1 MATQTPNLNLK
12 KPAGTDYVRVG
23 DFNDNAD
30 KLDVSIGDLGQLTT
44 DAKASLVLAINEA
57 MLRGGENAPFIDV
70 DTLHWMMWDVETA
83 QYVDSGVKA
92 EGADGSDGA
101 DGISAFVW
109 IKWSAIQPT
118 QNSDMKDT
126 PDQFIGVYSG
136 TSPTAPTAYTSY
148 QWYKYKGE
156 KGDVGNPG
164 TGNNWYVGTAISG
177 TSLTPAVYPTG
188 IPNALIGDMYLNNGE
203 LPDTGRAYV
212 CTLGGNA
219 ATALWKYSCLLRG
232 ADGSGTGDMLTSTYD
247 QDSDGIVDDSEK
259 LGGNLSTWYQQATDG
274 LSAEAAIVN
283 EDTFP
288 FYDASAS
295 NHRKV
300 TWENIKAVLKTYF
313 DALYTTALLKLTG
326 YSKAASASAIATTD
340 SINVAFGKLEK
351 GLDDKAVPATD
362 FLATLATASW
372 VGASAPYTQTVGGL
386 TGVTSTSKLD
396 VGLAD
401 TATDAQYAEAVVAQI
416 RATGSDTGTVTFKA
430 HGAKPT
436 LALPIIIRMVN

>member
-1 MATQTPNLNLK
+1 MATQTPNLNLT
-12 KPAGTDYVRVG
+12 KPAGTDYVRIG

-30 KLDVSIGDLGQLTT
+30 KLDASIGDLGQLTT
-44 DAKASLVLAINEA
+44 AEKTNLVGAINEA
-57 MLRGGENAPFIDV
+57 NDRGTYPPYIGANKNWYVWSSA
-70 DTLHWMMWDVETA
+70 TA

-92 EGADGSDGA
+92 EGADGSDGT

-156 KGDVGNPG
+156 KGDTGDPG
-164 TGNNWYVGTAISG
+164 TGNNWHTGNAITG
-177 TSLTPAVYPTG
+177 TSTTPTAYDTG
-188 IPNALIGDMYLNNGE
+188 IDAAQVGDHYLNNGA
-203 LPDTGRAYV
+203 LPNTGRDYI
-212 CTLGGNA
+212 CTQAGDPS
-219 ATALWKYSCLLRG
+219 TALWKYNALLRG
-232 ADGSGTGDMLTSTYD
+232 ADGNGVGDMLTSTYD
-247 QDSDGIVDDSEK
+247 QNSDGIVDDSEK
-259 LGGNLSTWYQQATDG
+259 LGGKLSTWYQQATDG

-340 SINVAFGKLEK
+340 SINVALGKLEK

-362 FLATLATASW
+362 FLATLAVASW
-372 VGASAPYTQTVGGL
+372 EGASAPYTQTVGGL

-401 TATDAQYAEAVVAQI
+401 TATDAQYAKAVAAQI

>member
-1 MATQTPNLNLK
+1 
-12 KPAGTDYVRVG
+12 
-23 DFNDNAD
+23 
-30 KLDVSIGDLGQLTT
+30 
-44 DAKASLVLAINEA
+44 
-57 MLRGGENAPFIDV
+57 
-70 DTLHWMMWDVETA
+70 
-83 QYVDSGVKA
+83 
-92 EGADGSDGA
+92 
-101 DGISAFVW
+101 
-109 IKWSAIQPT
+109 
-118 QNSDMKDT
+118 MKDT
-126 PDQFIGVYSG
+126 PDQFIGVYYG

-177 TSLTPAVYPTG
+177 TSLTPSVYATG
-188 IPNALIGDMYLNNGE
+188 IPNAQIGDMYLNNGE
-203 LPDTGRAYV
+203 LPDTGRTYV

-232 ADGSGTGDMLTSTYD
+232 ADGNGAGDMLTSTYD

-259 LGGNLSTWYQQATDG
+259 LGGNPSTWYQQATDG
-274 LSAEAAIVN
+274 LSAEAAIVD
-283 EDTFP
+283 EDAFP
-288 FYDASAS
+288 FYEASTS
-295 NHRKV
+295 SHRKA
-300 TWENIKAVLKTYF
+300 TWANIKAVLKTYF

-340 SINVAFGKLEK
+340 SINVALGKLEK

-372 VGASAPYTQTVGGL
+372 VGASTPYTQTVEGL

-401 TATDAQYAEAVVAQI
+401 TATDAQYAEAVAAQI

>member
-1 MATQTPNLNLK
+1 MATYTPNNNLK
-12 KPAGTDYVRVG
+12 KPAGSDYVLVG
-23 DFNDNAD
+23 DFNTNAD
-30 KLDVSIGDLGQLTT
+30 VIDAALGDLSQLQTSIKT
-44 DAKASLVLAINEA
+44 SLVLAINEA
-57 MLRGGENAPFIDV
+57 NASNSFPPYIGEN
-70 DTLHWMMWDVETA
+70 LHWYVWNAGLA
-83 QYVDSGVKA
+83 QYEDSGVKA
-92 EGADGSDGA
+92 E
-101 DGISAFVW
+101 
-109 IKWSAIQPT
+109 
-118 QNSDMKDT
+118 
-126 PDQFIGVYSG
+126 
-136 TSPTAPTAYTSY
+136 
-148 QWYKYKGE
+148 GE

-177 TSLTPAVYPTG
+177 TSLTPSVYATG
-188 IPNALIGDMYLNNGE
+188 IPNAQIGDMYLNNGE
-203 LPDTGRAYV
+203 LPDTGRTYV

-232 ADGSGTGDMLTSTYD
+232 AAGNGTGDMLTSIYD
-247 QDSDGIVDDSEK
+247 QDSDGIVNDSEK
-259 LGGNLSTWYQQATDG
+259 LGGNPSTWYQQATDG
-274 LSAEAAIVN
+274 LSAEAAIVD
-283 EDTFP
+283 EDAFP
-288 FYDASAS
+288 FYEASTS
-295 NHRKV
+295 SHRKA
-300 TWENIKAVLKTYF
+300 TWANIKAVLKTYF

-340 SINVAFGKLEK
+340 SINVALGKLEK

-372 VGASAPYTQTVGGL
+372 VGASTPYTQTVEGL

-401 TATDAQYAEAVVAQI
+401 TATDAQYAEAVAAQI

>member
-1 MATQTPNLNLK
+1 MATQTPNLNLT
-12 KPAGTDYVRVG
+12 KPMGTDYVRIG

-30 KLDVSIGDLGQLTT
+30 KLDASIGDLGQLTT
-44 DAKASLVLAINEA
+44 AEKTNLVGAINEA
-57 MLRGGENAPFIDV
+57 NDHGTYPPYIGANKNWYVWSSA
-70 DTLHWMMWDVETA
+70 TA

-164 TGNNWYVGTAISG
+164 TGNNWHVGTAISG

-247 QDSDGIVDDSEK
+247 QNSDGIVDDSEK

-274 LSAEAAIVN
+274 LSEEAAIVN

-340 SINVAFGKLEK
+340 SINVALGKLEK

>member
-1 MATQTPNLNLK
+1 MSILRLK
-12 KPAGTDYVRVG
+12 DELGNWIPIPTIKGEPGDTGRGIVSVVRTSGTG
-23 DFNDNAD
+23 
-30 KLDVSIGDLGQLTT
+30 
-44 DAKASLVLAINEA
+44 AS
-57 MLRGGENAPFIDV
+57 GTV
-70 DTLHWMMWDVETA
+70 DTYTITYTDDTTSTYQVRN
-83 QYVDSGVKA
+83 
-92 EGADGSDGA
+92 GADGNGA
-101 DGISAFVW
+101 
-109 IKWSAIQPT
+109 
-118 QNSDMKDT
+118 
-126 PDQFIGVYSG
+126 
-136 TSPTAPTAYTSY
+136 
-148 QWYKYKGE
+148 
-156 KGDVGNPG
+156 
-164 TGNNWYVGTAISG
+164 
-177 TSLTPAVYPTG
+177 
-188 IPNALIGDMYLNNGE
+188 
-203 LPDTGRAYV
+203 
-212 CTLGGNA
+212 
-219 ATALWKYSCLLRG
+219 
-232 ADGSGTGDMLTSTYD
+232 GDMLTSTYD

-259 LGGNLSTWYQQATDG
+259 LGGNPSTWYQQATDG

-295 NHRKV
+295 NHRKA

-326 YSKAASASAIATTD
+326 YSKAASANAIATTD
-340 SINVAFGKLEK
+340 SINVALGKLEK

>member
-1 MATQTPNLNLK
+1 MATQTPNLNLI
-12 KPAGTDYVRVG
+12 KPAGTDYVRIG

-44 DAKASLVLAINEA
+44 AEKTNLVGAINEA
-57 MLRGGENAPFIDV
+57 NDRGAYPPYIGANKNWYVWSSA
-70 DTLHWMMWDVETA
+70 TA
-83 QYVDSGVKA
+83 QYVDSGVTA
-92 EGADGSDGA
+92 EGA

-164 TGNNWYVGTAISG
+164 TGNNWYTGTAITG
-177 TSLTPAVYPTG
+177 TSTTPAAYATG
-188 IPNALIGDMYLNNGE
+188 IEAAQVGDMYLNNGE
-203 LPDTGRAYV
+203 LPNTGRAYV

-219 ATALWKYSCLLRG
+219 DTALWKYSCLLRG
-232 ADGSGTGDMLTSTYD
+232 ADGNGVGDMLTSTYD
-247 QDSDGIVDDSEK
+247 QNSDGIVDDSEK

-313 DALYTTALLKLTG
+313 DDLYTTALLKLTG

-362 FLATLATASW
+362 FLATLAAASW
-372 VGASAPYTQTVGGL
+372 VGESAPYTQTVGEL

-401 TATDAQYAEAVVAQI
+401 TATDAQYAEAVAAQI

-430 HGAKPT
+430 HGTKPT
-436 LALPIIIRMVN
+436 SNLPILIRMVN

>member
-1 MATQTPNLNLK
+1 MATYTPNLNLI
-12 KPAGTDYVRVG
+12 KPAGTDYVRVS
-23 DFNDNAD
+23 DFNENANV
-30 KLDVSIGDLGQLTT
+30 LDASIGDLGQLTT

-57 MLRGGENAPFIDV
+57 AQRGGENAPYID
-70 DTLHWMMWDVETA
+70 DTTGNWMMWDFGTA

-188 IPNALIGDMYLNNGE
+188 IPNALIGDMYLNNGG

-232 ADGSGTGDMLTSTYD
+232 ADGNGTGDMLTSTYD

-259 LGGNLSTWYQQATDG
+259 LGGNPSTWYQQATDG
-274 LSAEAAIVN
+274 LSAEAAIVD

-288 FYDASAS
+288 FYEASTS
-295 NHRKV
+295 SHRKA
-300 TWENIKAVLKTYF
+300 TWANIKAVLKTYF

-362 FLATLATASW
+362 FLATLAVVSW

-416 RATGSDTGTVTFKA
+416 RATGSGTGTVTFKA

-436 LALPIIIRMVN
+436 LALPIIVRMVN

>member
-1 MATQTPNLNLK
+1 MATYTPNNNLK
-12 KPAGTDYVRVG
+12 KPAGSDYVLVG
-23 DFNDNAD
+23 DFNTNAD
-30 KLDVSIGDLGQLTT
+30 VIDAALGDLSQLQTSIKT
-44 DAKASLVLAINEA
+44 SLVLAINEA
-57 MLRGGENAPFIDV
+57 NASNSFPPYIGEN
-70 DTLHWMMWDVETA
+70 LHWYVWNAGLA
-83 QYVDSGVKA
+83 QYEDSGVKA
-92 EGADGSDGA
+92 E
-101 DGISAFVW
+101 
-109 IKWSAIQPT
+109 
-118 QNSDMKDT
+118 
-126 PDQFIGVYSG
+126 
-136 TSPTAPTAYTSY
+136 
-148 QWYKYKGE
+148 GE

-177 TSLTPAVYPTG
+177 TSLTPSVYATG
-188 IPNALIGDMYLNNGE
+188 IPNAQIGDMYLNNGE
-203 LPDTGRAYV
+203 LPDTGRTYV

-232 ADGSGTGDMLTSTYD
+232 AAGNGTGDMLTSIYD
-247 QDSDGIVDDSEK
+247 QDSDGIVNDSEK
-259 LGGNLSTWYQQATDG
+259 LGGNPSTWYQQATDG
-274 LSAEAAIVN
+274 LSAEAAIVD
-283 EDTFP
+283 EDAFP
-288 FYDASAS
+288 FYEASTS
-295 NHRKV
+295 SHRKA
-300 TWENIKAVLKTYF
+300 TWANIKAVLKTYF

-340 SINVAFGKLEK
+340 SINVALGKLEK

-372 VGASAPYTQTVGGL
+372 VGASTPYSQTVGEL

-401 TATDAQYAEAVVAQI
+401 TATDAQYAEAVAAQI